1 MNEQRIS
8 PSYAQILTVAS
19 AFFLEVLDAT
29 IMIVAIIPMAS
40 NLGASISDTT
50 LSLASYLL
58 ALVLFTP
65 LSATLLKTL
74 ALADKFQAGLVI
86 FCAGSLI
93 CALSQDLYLL
103 CIGRL
108 IQGLGS
114 ALIVPAG
121 RALILANT
129 LKPAIPKT
137 MAWLITPALTAPM
150 VAPYIANLIISVG
163 NWRLIFV
170 FIALFAVGLMIACRR
185 LLFTLPRPATPH
197 PPLDYYAYSLWA
209 LAACALFI
217 TFLASSKNQ
226 MDDALMAATVML
238 ISAVALYKKTRSPSR
253 KKLFDLSLFSSWAF
267 KLNIVSGSLFRISI
281 YAFPTLLII
290 NLMTSSSF
298 SVTSIGHCLAFIFA
312 GNFLSKPA
320 AVKVLSGGTYLK
332 HYLIGSAL
340 ATTLTLSVFLIPS
353 LIQQLPA
360 LWLCCFLHGCAR
372 SFQFLGYSSISL
384 REVGPTRMH
393 HATVLMGSVMQ
404 LNALIGQA
412 VPALLMAL
420 FIPQALTQD
429 SSTVFFR
436 VGIGTLTALVF
447 ITVLTALF
455 LPSSSK
461 VTFQSSH

>member
-1 MNEQRIS
+1 M
-8 PSYAQILTVAS
+8 
-19 AFFLEVLDAT
+19 
-29 IMIVAIIPMAS
+29 
-40 NLGASISDTT
+40 
-50 LSLASYLL
+50 
-58 ALVLFTP
+58 
-65 LSATLLKTL
+65 
-74 ALADKFQAGLVI
+74 
-86 FCAGSLI
+86 
-93 CALSQDLYLL
+93 
-103 CIGRL
+103 
-108 IQGLGS
+108 
-114 ALIVPAG
+114 
-121 RALILANT
+121 
-129 LKPAIPKT
+129 
-137 MAWLITPALTAPM
+137 
-150 VAPYIANLIISVG
+150 
-163 NWRLIFV
+163 
-170 FIALFAVGLMIACRR
+170 
-185 LLFTLPRPATPH
+185 
-197 PPLDYYAYSLWA
+197 
-209 LAACALFI
+209 
-217 TFLASSKNQ
+217 
-226 MDDALMAATVML
+226 
-238 ISAVALYKKTRSPSR
+238 
-253 KKLFDLSLFSSWAF
+253 
-267 KLNIVSGSLFRISI
+267 
-281 YAFPTLLII
+281 
-290 NLMTSSSF
+290 
-298 SVTSIGHCLAFIFA
+298 
-312 GNFLSKPA
+312 
-320 AVKVLSGGTYLK
+320 LSGGTYLK